1 MKAMPSLRRWRTST
15 IKKSMIYYIQGKLV
29 FKSPARVVL
38 ENNGIGYTLN
48 VSLETSQS
56 IGEEG
61 EDVRLFTFQQ
71 VREEEINLFG
81 FADERERE
89 TFLMLLS
96 VPGIG
101 PKVAMRI
108 LSGMRTD
115 ELYNAILAEDTAVFT
130 SVPGVGKKTG
140 ERLIVELKQKVEK
153 LPVSE
158 DRREDGEREIF
169 ASAVEAL
176 TVLGYRR
183 REAAVSVGKIIKEKG
198 RRMSIEEI
206 IKEALKKG

>member
-1 MKAMPSLRRWRTST
+1 
-15 IKKSMIYYIQGKLV
+15 MIYYIQGKLV